1 MRWLQVTA
9 VGGLFFLFSASSD
22 ADAVRVTAGYG
33 QGVNLYAVA
42 LQLDRRQPHEYQQW
56 RLTLHVDLG
65 VGEFQGHRSASSH
78 DTTRALAAVG
88 KLRWER
94 ISNPRWSPF
103 IEFGL
108 GLGRFSE
115 TTIAGVRH
123 LGGGFEFTEVLRTG
137 LRFGARRQF
146 ELALSGQHFSNA
158 GLSPPNQ
165 GHNLWSCIGR
175 LVVLPLIWVSG
186 LGTATSNR

>member
-9 VGGLFFLFSASSD
+9 VGSLFFLFGASSD
-22 ADAVRVTAGYG
+22 ADALRIAAGHG
-33 QGVNLYAVA
+33 QGVNLYAVV
-42 LQLDRRQPHEYQQW
+42 LQLDRSKPVHMNTSCGG
-56 RLTLHVDLG
+56 LTVHVDLG

-88 KLRWER
+88 KFRWER

-108 GLGRFSE
+108 GLGGFSE

-146 ELALSGQHFSNA
+146 ELSALFECRAERAQRGDS
-158 GLSPPNQ
+158 
-165 GHNLWSCIGR
+165 
-175 LVVLPLIWVSG
+175 
-186 LGTATSNR
+186 